1 LVQDAG
7 MIVHTIGHSTRT
19 TAELVALLREG
30 QVDLVADVRR
40 FPRSRT
46 NPQFNAE
53 ALDPVLRKEAIGYR
67 HLAALGG
74 RRSSAGANAPSGNT
88 LWREAAFRA
97 YSDYA
102 ETTEFQAGF
111 EALLALSREHRAAI
125 MCAEAVW
132 WRCHRR
138 IIADYLLA
146 RGVEVR
152 HILGP
157 GKIEPATLTPGA
169 AVEAAGKVS
178 YRDPTEGP
186 RLPGL

>member
-1 LVQDAG
+1 
-7 MIVHTIGHSTRT
+7 MIVHTVGHSTRS

-30 QVDLVADVRR
+30 GVDLVADIRR

-53 ALDPVLRKEAIGYR
+53 ALGPALQKEGIGYR
-67 HLAALGG
+67 HLSALGG
-74 RRSSAGANAPSGNT
+74 RRSAAVAKVPSHNT

-102 ETTEFQAGF
+102 ETDEFRAGLD
-111 EALLALSREHRAAI
+111 ALLALAREHSVAI

-138 IIADYLLA
+138 IVTDYLLA

-152 HILGP
+152 HIIGP
-157 GKIEPATLTPGA
+157 GKIEPAKLTPGA
-169 AVEAAGKVS
+169 AVEGEGKLS
-178 YRDPTEGP
+178 YRDPQKGP
-186 RLPGL
+186 PLPGF

>member
-1 LVQDAG
+1 
-7 MIVHTIGHSTRT
+7 MIVHTVGHSTRT
-19 TAELVALLREG
+19 TSELVELLREG
-30 QVDLVADVRR
+30 GVELVADVRR

-53 ALDPVLRKEAIGYR
+53 ALGPALQKECIGYR
-67 HLAALGG
+67 HLVALGG
-74 RRSSAGANAPSGNT
+74 RRSAAGAKAPSRNT

-102 ETTEFQAGF
+102 ETDEFRAGF
-111 EALLALSREHRAAI
+111 EALLALTGKRRVAI

-152 HILGP
+152 HILGA

-169 AVEAAGKVS
+169 AVEEGRVA
-178 YRDPTEGP
+178 YRDPDKGP
-186 RLPGL
+186 RLPGI

>member
-1 LVQDAG
+1 

-19 TAELVALLREG
+19 TAELVSLLREG
-30 QVDLVADVRR
+30 GVDLVADIRR

-53 ALDPVLRKEAIGYR
+53 TLGPALQKEGVGYR
-67 HLAALGG
+67 HLAVLGG
-74 RRSSAGANAPSGNT
+74 RRSATVAKAPSRNT

-102 ETTEFQAGF
+102 ETAEFRAGLD
-111 EALLALSREHRAAI
+111 ALLALAREHSVAI

-138 IIADYLLA
+138 IVADYLLA
-146 RGVEVR
+146 CGVEVR

-157 GKIEPATLTPGA
+157 GKIEPAKLTPGA
-169 AVEAAGKVS
+169 EIEAEGKVS
-178 YRDPTEGP
+178 YRDPQEGP

>member
-1 LVQDAG
+1 MTGVQTCSLP
-7 MIVHTIGHSTRT
+7 ISR
-19 TAELVALLREG
+19 
-30 QVDLVADVRR
+30 VDLLADIRR

-53 ALDPVLRKEAIGYR
+53 ALEPALAQHGIAYR

-74 RRSSAGANAPSGNT
+74 RRDGARSKTPSPQT
-88 LWREAAFRA
+88 LWREKAFRA
-97 YSDYA
+97 YADYA
-102 ETTEFQAGF
+102 ETADFQAGF
-111 EALLALSREHRAAI
+111 EALLALGREHNVAI

-138 IIADYLLA
+138 IVTDYLLA
-146 RGVEVR
+146 AGVEVR

-157 GKIEPATLTPGA
+157 GKVEPAQLTPGA
-169 AVEAAGKVS
+169 KVEAGTLI
-178 YRDPTEGP
+178 YRDPNEPP

>member
-1 LVQDAG
+1 
-7 MIVHTIGHSTRT
+7 MIVHTVGHSTRT
-19 TAELVALLREG
+19 TGELVELVRQGGVE
-30 QVDLVADVRR
+30 LVADVRR

-53 ALDPVLRKEAIGYR
+53 ALGPALQKESIGYR

-74 RRSSAGANAPSGNT
+74 RRSAAGTKAPSRNT
-88 LWREAAFRA
+88 LWREVAFRA

-102 ETTEFQAGF
+102 ETDEFRTGF
-111 EALLALSREHRAAI
+111 EALLALARERSVAI

-138 IIADYLLA
+138 IIADYLLV

-157 GKIEPATLTPGA
+157 GKIQPAALTPGA
-169 AVEAAGKVS
+169 TVEEGRVV
-178 YRDPTEGP
+178 YRDPDEGP
-186 RLPGL
+186 RLPGI

>member
-1 LVQDAG
+1 

-30 QVDLVADVRR
+30 GVDLVADVRR

-53 ALDPVLRKEAIGYR
+53 ALGPALQKEGIDYR

-74 RRSSAGANAPSGNT
+74 RRSSGGAKTPSHNT

-102 ETTEFQAGF
+102 ETEEFHEAL
-111 EALLALSREHRAAI
+111 EALLDLARGHRVSI

-138 IIADYLLA
+138 IVADYLLA

-157 GKIEPATLTPGA
+157 GKIEPAKLTPGA
-169 AVEAAGKVS
+169 VVEAEGRLS
-178 YRDPTEGP
+178 YRDPQEGP

>member
-1 LVQDAG
+1 

-19 TAELVALLREG
+19 TAALVELLREG
-30 QVDLVADVRR
+30 GVDLVADVRR

-53 ALDPVLRKEAIGYR
+53 ALGPALRKEGIGYR

-74 RRSSAGANAPSGNT
+74 RRSSAGAPSRNT

-102 ETTEFQAGF
+102 ETAEFRAGF
-111 EALLALSREHRAAI
+111 DQLLALAAEHSIAI

-138 IIADYLLA
+138 IVADYLLA

-152 HILGP
+152 HILGR

-169 AVEAAGKVS
+169 VVEAEGRLS
-178 YRDPTEGP
+178 YCDPQEGP

>member
-1 LVQDAG
+1 

-19 TAELVALLREG
+19 TAELVELLREG
-30 QVDLVADVRR
+30 DVDLVADVRR

-46 NPQFNAE
+46 NPHFNAE
-53 ALDPVLRKEAIGYR
+53 ALGPALQKEGIGYR

-74 RRSSAGANAPSGNT
+74 RRSAAGAKAPSHNT

-102 ETTEFQAGF
+102 ETDEFQAGF
-111 EALLALSREHRAAI
+111 EALLGLAREHKVAI

-138 IIADYLLA
+138 IVADYLMA
-146 RGVEVR
+146 RGIEVR

-157 GKIEPATLTPGA
+157 GKIEPAKLTPGA
-169 AVEAAGKVS
+169 VVEGEGKVA
-178 YRDPTEGP
+178 YRDPQEGP
-186 RLPGL
+186 RLSGL

>member
-1 LVQDAG
+1 

-19 TAELVALLREG
+19 TGELIELLREG
-30 QVDLVADVRR
+30 GADLIADVRR

-53 ALDPVLRKEAIGYR
+53 TLGPALQKEGIDYR
-67 HLAALGG
+67 HLPALGG
-74 RRSSAGANAPSGNT
+74 RRSAAGAKAPSHNT
-88 LWREAAFRA
+88 LWRQAAFRA

-102 ETTEFQAGF
+102 ETDEFRAGF
-111 EALLALSREHRAAI
+111 DELLGLAREHKVAI

-138 IIADYLLA
+138 IVADYLLA

-152 HILGP
+152 HILAP
-157 GKIEPATLTPGA
+157 GKVEPAKLTPGA
-169 AVEAAGKVS
+169 VVEAEGRVA
-178 YRDPTEGP
+178 YRDPQEGP
-186 RLPGL
+186 LLPGI

>member
-1 LVQDAG
+1 
-7 MIVHTIGHSTRT
+7 MIVHTVGHSTRT
-19 TAELVALLREG
+19 TSELVELLREG
-30 QVDLVADVRR
+30 GVELVADVRR

-53 ALDPVLRKEAIGYR
+53 ALGPALQKECIGYR
-67 HLAALGG
+67 HLVALGG
-74 RRSSAGANAPSGNT
+74 RRSAAGAKAPSRNT

-102 ETTEFQAGF
+102 ETDEFRAGF
-111 EALLALSREHRAAI
+111 EALLALTGKRRVAI

-152 HILGP
+152 HILGA

-169 AVEAAGKVS
+169 AVVEGRVA
-178 YRDPTEGP
+178 YRDPDKGP
-186 RLPGL
+186 RLPGI

>member
-1 LVQDAG
+1 

-19 TAELVALLREG
+19 TGELVALLREG
-30 QVDLVADVRR
+30 GVELVADVRR

-53 ALDPVLRKEAIGYR
+53 ALGPTLGKESIGYR
-67 HLAALGG
+67 HMPALGG
-74 RRSSAGANAPSGNT
+74 RRSAAGAKAPSRNT

-102 ETTEFQAGF
+102 ETAEFREGF
-111 EALLALSREHRAAI
+111 EALLALARGQSVAI

-157 GKIEPATLTPGA
+157 GKIEPASLTPGA
-169 AVEAAGKVS
+169 SVEAEGKLS
-178 YRDPTEGP
+178 YRDPEEGP
-186 RLPGL
+186 RLPGF

>member
-1 LVQDAG
+1 

-19 TAELVALLREG
+19 TGELIALLREAG
-30 QVDLVADVRR
+30 VDMVADVRR

-46 NPQFNAE
+46 NPQFNVE
-53 ALDPVLRKEAIGYR
+53 ALGPALLREGIGYR

-74 RRSSAGANAPSGNT
+74 RRSAAGAKTPSRNT

-102 ETTEFQAGF
+102 ETREFQAAL
-111 EALLALSREHRAAI
+111 EALAELSGEHSVAI

-138 IIADYLLA
+138 IVADYLIA

-152 HILGP
+152 HILAP
-157 GKIEPATLTPGA
+157 GKIEPAKLTPGA
-169 AVEAAGKVS
+169 VVEKDGTVA
-178 YRDPTEGP
+178 YRDPQEGP

>member
-1 LVQDAG
+1 

-19 TAELVALLREG
+19 TGELVELLREG
-30 QVDLVADVRR
+30 AVDLVADVRR

-53 ALDPVLRKEAIGYR
+53 ALGPTLQKDGIGYR
-67 HLAALGG
+67 HLPALGG
-74 RRSSAGANAPSGNT
+74 RRSAAGDKVPSRNT

-102 ETTEFQAGF
+102 ETDEFRVGF
-111 EALLALSREHRAAI
+111 EALLDLAGEHKVAI
-125 MCAEAVW
+125 MCAEAAW

-138 IIADYLLA
+138 IVADYLMA

-157 GKIEPATLTPGA
+157 GKIEPAKLTPGA
-169 AVEAAGKVS
+169 VVEAEGKGKVA
-178 YRDPTEGP
+178 YRDPQQGP
-186 RLPGL
+186 RLPGI

>member
-1 LVQDAG
+1 

-19 TAELVALLREG
+19 TGELIELLHVG
-30 QVDLVADVRR
+30 GVDLVADVRR

-53 ALDPVLRKEAIGYR
+53 ALAPALQKEGIGYR
-67 HLAALGG
+67 HLAVLGG
-74 RRSSAGANAPSGNT
+74 RRSAAGAKAPSRNT
-88 LWREAAFRA
+88 LWRVAAFRA

-102 ETTEFQAGF
+102 ETDEFRTGF
-111 EALLALSREHRAAI
+111 EALVALAREHSVAI

-138 IIADYLLA
+138 IVADYLLA

-157 GKIEPATLTPGA
+157 GKIEPANLTPGA
-169 AVEAAGKVS
+169 VVEGEGRVA
-178 YRDPTEGP
+178 YRDPREGP
-186 RLPGL
+186 RLPGI

>member
-1 LVQDAG
+1 

-19 TAELVALLREG
+19 MSELVELLREG
-30 QVDLVADVRR
+30 GVDLVADVRR

-46 NPQFNAE
+46 NPQFNAD
-53 ALDPVLRKEAIGYR
+53 ALGPALQKEGIGYR
-67 HLAALGG
+67 HLPALGG
-74 RRSSAGANAPSGNT
+74 RRSPAGASAPSRNT

-102 ETTEFQAGF
+102 ETGEFRAGF
-111 EALLALSREHRAAI
+111 EALLALARDQNGAI

-138 IIADYLLA
+138 IVADYLLA

-157 GKIEPATLTPGA
+157 GKIEPAKLTSGA
-169 AVEAAGKVS
+169 AVETDGKLS
-178 YRDPTEGP
+178 YRDPQEGP

>member
-1 LVQDAG
+1 
-7 MIVHTIGHSTRT
+7 MIVHTIGHSTRPLP
-19 TAELVALLREG
+19 ELVALLRAAG
-30 QVDLVADVRR
+30 VDFLADIRR

-53 ALDPVLRKEAIGYR
+53 TLGPALAEQGIGYR
-67 HLAALGG
+67 HLPSLGG
-74 RRSSAGANAPSGNT
+74 RRGGAGTRAASPNT

-97 YSDYA
+97 YADYA
-102 ETTEFQAGF
+102 GTAKFRDGF
-111 EALLALSREHRAAI
+111 SALLALAAEHEVAI

-138 IIADYLLA
+138 IVTDYLLA
-146 RGVEVR
+146 RGIEVR

-157 GKIEPATLTPGA
+157 DKIEPARL
-169 AVEAAGKVS
+169 
-178 YRDPTEGP
+178 TEGAVAAPDGTVIYRSSNEPP

>member
-1 LVQDAG
+1 

-19 TAELVALLREG
+19 TAELVALLRDG
-30 QVDLVADVRR
+30 HVDLVADVRR

-53 ALDPVLRKEAIGYR
+53 ALGPALQKEGMGYR
-67 HLAALGG
+67 HLVALGG
-74 RRSSAGANAPSGNT
+74 RRSAAGAKAPSRNT

-97 YSDYA
+97 YADYA
-102 ETTEFQAGF
+102 ETEEFRVAL
-111 EALLALSREHRAAI
+111 EALLGLARERSVAI

-138 IIADYLLA
+138 IVADYLLA

-157 GKIEPATLTPGA
+157 GKIEPAKLTPGA
-169 AVEAAGKVS
+169 VVEGKGRLS
-178 YRDPTEGP
+178 YRDPREGP
-186 RLPGL
+186 RLPGF

>member
-1 LVQDAG
+1 VTLPFF
-7 MIVHTIGHSTRT
+7 TIGHSTRT
-19 TAELVALLREG
+19 TAELVELLREG
-30 QVDLVADVRR
+30 GVDLVADVRR
-40 FPRSRT
+40 FPRSRA

-53 ALDPVLRKEAIGYR
+53 ALGPALRKEGIGYR

-74 RRSSAGANAPSGNT
+74 RRSSAGANAPSRNT
-88 LWREAAFRA
+88 LWRAVAFRA

-102 ETTEFQAGF
+102 ETAEFRAGF
-111 EALLALSREHRAAI
+111 DALLALAGERKVAI

-169 AVEAAGKVS
+169 VVEMEGRVS
-178 YRDPTEGP
+178 YRDPEQGP